1 MSGIKAARASAFV
14 ARRGWLVWAP
24 VVLLVSV
31 VPVSWVFG
39 FTPHAGWSLSGNI
52 GHVFEFGLF
61 AVLVALA
68 RARAVPGSTGLVAG
82 ALAGI
87 GYGVAVELIQWPI
100 SYRSADP
107 RDVALDVVGVAGALA
122 LLWAVRRCRA
132 ATVDRGRRPRR
143 GRSVTPDGEE
153 AQR

>member
-1 MSGIKAARASAFV
+1 MSAAGRTGASDFV
-14 ARRGWLVWAP
+14 ARRGWMVWAP
-24 VVLLVSV
+24 VILLVSV

-68 RARAVPGSTGLVAG
+68 RARAVPGSTGLLAG

-100 SYRSADP
+100 PYRSADP
-107 RDVALDVVGVAGALA
+107 RDAALDVVGVMCALA
-122 LLWAVRRCRA
+122 LLWAVRRRRRVA
-132 ATVDRGRRPRR
+132 VVDRGAVGP
-143 GRSVTPDGEE
+143 
-153 AQR
+153 